1 MQWKKHYVK
10 THNKKEKHGSTAH
23 FGHFEN
29 STTCTNYNSYN
40 YNNYQ
45 TINDDK
51 YW

>member
-1 MQWKKHYVK
+1 MQWKKNYVK
-10 THNKKEKHGSTAH
+10 THNKKENHGSKAH

-29 STTCTNYNSYN
+29 FTSCTNYNTYN

-45 TINDDK
+45 TINDLK